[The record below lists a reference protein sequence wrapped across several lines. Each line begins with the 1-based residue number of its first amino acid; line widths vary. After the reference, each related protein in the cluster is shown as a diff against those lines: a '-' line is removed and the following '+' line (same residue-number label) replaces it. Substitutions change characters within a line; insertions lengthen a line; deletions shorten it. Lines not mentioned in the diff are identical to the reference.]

1 MKMLRSTLPMTAAS
15 PGCAITGP
23 RPRPSYGSRNTT
35 GGSLIPRKS
44 LGPSWRRSGKGHGG
58 FNSVNCDSGRAG
70 GCPGTSRRYPVIPG
84 TGNHG
89 ILPVELR
96 SLGKLFV
103 EIGVVGFEESVRR
116 EPRDGL
122 GAGDLAVEDAQDG
135 LDGLAGIE
143 VGAAGEHVDVG
154 EMVFGPGGHRD
165 VRFGQDEDAGGA
177 VGLER
182 FDELGADGAA
192 EPLGGLAHRGH
203 DLFFGGIAV
212 PASGD
217 VEDGVDHHGA
227 LFMRCGA
234 ALVE

>member
-135 LDGLAGIE
+135 LDGLAGSPWSGRGLTE
-143 VGAAGEHVDVG
+143 AGVWRG
-154 EMVFGPGGHRD
+154 RGR
-165 VRFGQDEDAGGA
+165 GGA
-177 VGLER
+177 PPHVILWVQTS
-182 FDELGADGAA
+182 
-192 EPLGGLAHRGH
+192 GG
-203 DLFFGGIAV
+203 FC
-212 PASGD
+212 P
-217 VEDGVDHHGA
+217 
-227 LFMRCGA
+227 RCGA
-234 ALVE
+234 SRLPGLRKGGGRSAERPWGR